1 MSQTIAG
8 QTTVEGCLS
17 SLNSNW
23 QDNLKYGTESVIDLS
38 QSTYTATTAGVIT
51 GYFRRN
57 DNTSV
62 GVIGITSDKVSG
74 ANVYISTLPTGVSGG
89 GYAPISLLLVKGEE
103 LTFALTNI
111 NTSASRISFRP
122 LKTN

>member
-1 MSQTIAG
+1 MIYN
-8 QTTVEGCLS
+8 
-17 SLNSNW
+17 LNSNW
-23 QDNLKYGTESVIDLS
+23 QDNLKYGTESVINLS

-62 GVIGITSDKVSG
+62 GVIGITSNKVSG

-89 GYAPISLLLVKGEE
+89 GYVPISLLLVKGEK

-111 NTSASRISFRP
+111 NTSASRVSFRP